1 MGIVDRLFPKKKHA
15 RGSPPADD
23 AEEAGYTRAIARE
36 GEATPP
42 RRGDPDPWSD
52 AASRRPEPPASR
64 GPDPLD
70 APTLTPKQPAPAPPP
85 PRYTPPPPPSPRYE
99 APPRAADEGAGDDAT
114 VLGPAVAAPV
124 RGSIVAVLVGVEG
137 ALEGH
142 LVRVFDG
149 ENLLGREGSPEPLPN
164 RPDTKTISRQ
174 HARLRADGGDFMIE
188 AVRPENATFV
198 NDHLVEAP
206 QLLQH
211 GDRIRLGA
219 TKPSTFVLL
228 VVP

>member
-1 MGIVDRLFPKKKHA
+1 MGIVDRLFPKKKHG
-15 RGSPPADD
+15 RGSAPADD
-23 AEEAGYTRAIARE
+23 SDEPSYTRMIPRE
-36 GEATPP
+36 GEAP
-42 RRGDPDPWSD
+42 RREANGDPWSD
-52 AASRRPEPPASR
+52 PTPSRPAPR
-64 GPDPLD
+64 RDDPVD
-70 APTLTPKQPAPAPPP
+70 APTVAPQRSLPPPPP
-85 PRYTPPPPPSPRYE
+85 PRTPVPPPPMRTSPAYD
-99 APPRAADEGAGDDAT
+99 AGPGDDAT
-114 VLGPAVAAPV
+114 VLGPPVSAPV
-124 RGSIVAVLVGVEG
+124 RGSVVAVLLGVEG
-137 ALEGH
+137 ALDGH

-149 ENLLGREGSPEPLPN
+149 ENVLGREGSPESLPN

-198 NDHLVEAP
+198 NEQLVESP